1 MNLVDLPLDK
11 LLPYV
16 DAKYTLV
23 TLAAKRA
30 RELVDG
36 HLPLLVSRS
45 SKPVTVA
52 LEEIASG
59 LITYRRE
66 VTRMK

>member
-1 MNLVDLPLDK
+1 MDLVDLPVEQ

-23 TLAAKRA
+23 SLAARRA
-30 RELVDG
+30 RELLDG
-36 HLPLLVSRS
+36 HPPLLLSRS
-45 SKPVTVA
+45 TKPVTVA
-52 LEEIASG
+52 LEEIANG

-66 VTRMK
+66 VIRMK

>member
-1 MNLVDLPLDK
+1 MDLPLEQ

-23 TLAAKRA
+23 SLTAKRA
-30 RELVDG
+30 RELLSG
-36 HLPLLVSRS
+36 QPPLLVSRS
-45 SKPVTVA
+45 NKPVTIA
-52 LEEIASG
+52 MEEIANG